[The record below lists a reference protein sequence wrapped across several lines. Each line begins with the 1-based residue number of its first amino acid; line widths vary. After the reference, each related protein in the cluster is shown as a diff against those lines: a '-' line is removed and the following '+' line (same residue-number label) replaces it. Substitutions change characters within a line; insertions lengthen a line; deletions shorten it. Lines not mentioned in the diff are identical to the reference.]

1 MKKAPKDD
9 QQIPQHEGSTAY
21 LQPIL
26 EYPCGNPTAYL
37 TAPEEKTL
45 TPILDTGASHCLLP
59 VAHLTAEEVELAS
72 RVHLRVANGT
82 LTRALMYQNII
93 YAKRVPRP
101 LVSVGHVTLS
111 LGLTFHWSN
120 GIPRLILHEEGE
132 SYEVLQAA
140 LWNALP
146 CITDVQLMAIVEALT
161 LVTLGSRLWTR
172 TDWTKALGVANLP
185 VLDSGAM
192 LQK

>member
-1 MKKAPKDD
+1 MPLIKGSLMKAIMLRTMRRNMKKAQLGLRMTNRYPNTRDLL
-9 QQIPQHEGSTAY
+9 PTSNGW
-21 LQPIL
+21 QPIL

-37 TAPEEKTL
+37 TTPEEKTL

-59 VAHLTAEEVELAS
+59 VAHLTAEEVEMAS

-101 LVSVGHVTLS
+101 LVSVGQVTQS

-132 SYEVLQAA
+132 SYE
-140 LWNALP
+140 
-146 CITDVQLMAIVEALT
+146 
-161 LVTLGSRLWTR
+161 
-172 TDWTKALGVANLP
+172 
-185 VLDSGAM
+185 
-192 LQK
+192 